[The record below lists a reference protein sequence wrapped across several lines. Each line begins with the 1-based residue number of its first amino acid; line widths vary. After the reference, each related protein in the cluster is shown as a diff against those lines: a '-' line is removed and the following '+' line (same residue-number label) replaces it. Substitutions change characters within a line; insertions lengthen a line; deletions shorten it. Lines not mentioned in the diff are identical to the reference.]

1 MSPVK
6 RYGQLALVIIAG
18 GAVYPLVYL
27 RQNFEITLLE
37 AFGISGVELRDIFS
51 LLGLIFVLT
60 YVPSGW
66 LADRFSPRKLMAFSL
81 AATGLLGFWYATL
94 PALWAIQAIFLCWGL
109 TTGLTFW
116 AAMIKSVS
124 LLAQKDEQGKFFGL
138 LDGGRGLIEA
148 LLASVALLIF
158 AYSMDQVEVSSTR
171 ALQRVIVFYSLVSVL
186 MAPVIWF
193 GLPKEGLSKADAA
206 GRSLSLWYSLGLLA
220 RNRSLWLAAICML
233 TGYQLILK

>member
-81 AATGLLGFWYATL
+81 AATGLLGILVRNLTSALGDSSDLFMLGFDHGAHFL
-94 PALWAIQAIFLCWGL
+94 GGHDQERQPAC
-109 TTGLTFW
+109 
-116 AAMIKSVS
+116 
-124 LLAQKDEQGKFFGL
+124 
-138 LDGGRGLIEA
+138 
-148 LLASVALLIF
+148 
-158 AYSMDQVEVSSTR
+158 
-171 ALQRVIVFYSLVSVL
+171 
-186 MAPVIWF
+186 P
-193 GLPKEGLSKADAA
+193 EG
-206 GRSLSLWYSLGLLA
+206 
-220 RNRSLWLAAICML
+220 
-233 TGYQLILK
+233 

>member
-81 AATGLLGFWYATL
+81 A
-94 PALWAIQAIFLCWGL
+94 
-109 TTGLTFW
+109 
-116 AAMIKSVS
+116 
-124 LLAQKDEQGKFFGL
+124 
-138 LDGGRGLIEA
+138 
-148 LLASVALLIF
+148 
-158 AYSMDQVEVSSTR
+158 
-171 ALQRVIVFYSLVSVL
+171 
-186 MAPVIWF
+186 
-193 GLPKEGLSKADAA
+193 
-206 GRSLSLWYSLGLLA
+206 
-220 RNRSLWLAAICML
+220 
-233 TGYQLILK
+233 